1 MKIFKKFALVLC
13 GAACLATVTACSD
26 ADAGKCAILG
36 KPSNYS
42 PLSYYELSDD
52 DKFNAFIDKTDGFAS
67 RFASAVYKSL
77 ENVDNL
83 AVSPISVYAAL
94 SLAAECS
101 DGGTRSE
108 ILSALG
114 VSYDE
119 LRTNFSKL
127 YRILCNEYKSETVKG
142 DVVTSAFNLSNSIWV
157 NSDTEVKKQCISSLS
172 DNYFAYSYSAD
183 FANDNYSANR
193 AVSEFVKQKT
203 RGLIDRDFNLS
214 PQTVFTL
221 INTLYL
227 KDIWNSDGDDL
238 LLTDESYDFA
248 CSDGTKKPTK
258 LLCGYYLG
266 GRAYEGENFTS
277 FHTNTEHGYSIK
289 FILPKEGYKLADVF
303 TAENLAEVNAV
314 EDYNATDEQ
323 NKIRYSTRCLFP
335 EFNADFDGR
344 LNGVLQSE
352 FGIRDLF
359 SANCDFSNLYDGAA
373 ACESVMHTAKLK
385 VDRKGIEGAAV
396 TTIPLAGA
404 PAPDEYVYE
413 YRDFVVNRAF
423 GYIVTDSSG
432 VTLFSG
438 VVNSVE

>member
-1 MKIFKKFALVLC
+1 MKIFKKFAAVLC

-36 KPSNYS
+36 KPSKYS

-52 DKFNAFIDKTDGFAS
+52 EQFIGFIDKTDGFAS
-67 RFASAVYKSL
+67 RFASAVYQSSEKSY
-77 ENVDNL
+77 NL
-83 AVSPISVYAAL
+83 AVSPFSVYAAL

-127 YRILCNEYKSETVKG
+127 YRMLCNEYKTETVKG
-142 DVVTSAFNLSNSIWV
+142 DKVTSAFNLSNSVWV
-157 NSDTEVKKQCISSLS
+157 NADTDVKKQCISSLS
-172 DNYFAYSYSAD
+172 DNYFAYSYRAD

-193 AVSEFVKQKT
+193 AVSDFVKEKT
-203 RGLIDRDFNLS
+203 RGLIDSDFNLS

-238 LLTDESYDFA
+238 LLTDESYGFA
-248 CSDGTKKPTK
+248 CADGMKKPTK
-258 LLCGYYLG
+258 LLCGYYRN
-266 GRAYEGENFTS
+266 GRAHEGENFTS
-277 FHTNTEHGYSIK
+277 FYTNTKHGYSIK
-289 FILPKEGYKLADVF
+289 FILPRDGYSLSDVF

-335 EFNADFDGR
+335 EFNAGFDGR

-352 FGIRDLF
+352 FGIQDLF
-359 SANCDFSNLYDGAA
+359 TANCDFSNLYDGAA
-373 ACESVMHTAKLK
+373 ACDSVMHTAKLK

-396 TTIPLAGA
+396 TTIPVAGA
-404 PAPDEYVYE
+404 PAPDEYVYK
-413 YRDFVVNRAF
+413 YLDFVVDRAF

-438 VVNSVE
+438 AVNKL